1 MDVMRNRA
9 KIVIPRS
16 RSNEATSPRYARL
29 LLKVYTENY
38 CLMLCPPGRATP
50 FSLWSTSKNDF
61 YARFRISSEDAET

>member
-16 RSNEATSPRYARL
+16 RSNEATSRWCARL
-29 LLKVYTENY
+29 PLKVYTENY
-38 CLMLCPPGRATP
+38 CLMLCAPGRATP

>member
-9 KIVIPRS
+9 KIVIPQS
-16 RSNEATSPRYARL
+16 RSNEATSRWCARL

-38 CLMLCPPGRATP
+38 CLMICAPGRATP
-50 FSLWSTSKNDF
+50 FSLRSTSKNDF